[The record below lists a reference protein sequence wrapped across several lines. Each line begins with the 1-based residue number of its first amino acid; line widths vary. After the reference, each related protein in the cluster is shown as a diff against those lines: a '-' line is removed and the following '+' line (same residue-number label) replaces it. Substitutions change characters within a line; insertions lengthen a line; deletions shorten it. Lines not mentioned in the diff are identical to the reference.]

1 MNRIK
6 KNSSPNE
13 LTLVLEH
20 LPRILSSD
28 SFYEKFARRLMLN
41 KSNDLSVEAARL
53 ALKGRSPDK
62 LNKFSRMTAC
72 VALICCCKRG
82 LKPVIEIGSYTI
94 EQACKELVKD
104 DLTMREAMD
113 VVSSRHANSI
123 PSNPLFN

>member
-28 SFYEKFARRLMLN
+28 SFYEKFARSLMRN
-41 KSNDLSVEAARL
+41 KSYDLSVEAARL

-72 VALICCCKRG
+72 VALIGCCKRG

>member
-72 VALICCCKRG
+72 VALIGCCKRG

>member
-1 MNRIK
+1 MNRIE
-6 KNSSPNE
+6 KNFSPNE

-28 SFYEKFARRLMLN
+28 SFYEKFAGRLMLN

-53 ALKGRSPDK
+53 ALKGKSPDR

-72 VALICCCKRG
+72 VALIGCCKRRLRPVVG
-82 LKPVIEIGSYTI
+82 LSSYIIEK
-94 EQACKELVKD
+94 ACKELVKD
-104 DLTMREAMD
+104 DLVMRDAMETI
-113 VVSSRHANSI
+113 SNNHANSI

>member
-1 MNRIK
+1 MNRI
-6 KNSSPNE
+6 SSTSPPND

-41 KSNDLSVEAARL
+41 KSKDLSVEAARL
-53 ALKGRSPDK
+53 ALKRKSPDK
-62 LNKFSRMTAC
+62 INKFSRMTAC
-72 VALICCCKRG
+72 VALIGCCKRG
-82 LKPVIEIGSYTI
+82 LKPVIEIDTYTI

-104 DLTMREAMD
+104 DLVMREAMD
-113 VVSSRHANSI
+113 TVSSRHANSN